1 MTEHQTRVARYQQA
15 LTERGLAGALLL
27 NGVDVFYLSGTGQ
40 NGALWVPATGSP
52 ILLVRKSLARAK
64 AEAGLPDVRPFPA
77 SKELAATLGATGKV
91 GVAFEAVPQ
100 GTLDFWR
107 KVLPGA
113 ELVDAGP
120 LLREERQVKSP
131 AELAVMREGA
141 RRMCGVFAQIPAFLR
156 AGVRD
161 LDLAAEMEC
170 RLRKAGNEGTP
181 RLRTFNSHFFIGL
194 ALSGDGAAVP
204 GAFDGPVVGGGLSA
218 ANPGGASEKLVQPG
232 EPVLFDYTSVHGGY
246 VIDMTRIAVVGSL
259 APELE
264 RAFEIAR
271 AIQDELARNLRPG
284 VPCVELWEHARA
296 MAEQAGL
303 GDRFMG
309 PPGDQARFV
318 GHGVGLELDELPV
331 LAPGFKAP
339 LREHQTIAIEPKF
352 VFPGQGA
359 VGIENTYVVGAR
371 GGEKLT
377 ADLPD
382 DLLRVSA
389 PA

>member
-1 MTEHQTRVARYQQA
+1 VTEHQTRVTRYQEA
-15 LTERGLAGALLL
+15 LRERGLAGALLL
-27 NGVDVFYLSGTGQ
+27 NAVDVFYLSGTGQ
-40 NGALWVPATGSP
+40 NATLWVPAAGEP
-52 ILLVRKSLARAK
+52 VLLVRKSFTRAK
-64 AEAGLPDVRPFPA
+64 AEAGLSDVRPFPP
-77 SKELAATLGATGKV
+77 SKELAATLGASGKV

-107 KVLPGA
+107 KSLPAA

-120 LLREERQVKSP
+120 VLRDQRQVKSA

-141 RRMCGVFAQIPAFLR
+141 KRMCAVFAQIPSFLR
-156 AGVRD
+156 AGLRD
-161 LDLAAEMEC
+161 LDLSAELEC

-181 RLRTFNSHFFIGL
+181 RLRAFNAHFFVGL

-218 ANPGGASEKLVQPG
+218 ANPGGASEKVVRRG
-232 EPVLFDYTSVHGGY
+232 EPVLFDFTSVHGGY
-246 VIDMTRIAVVGSL
+246 VVDMTRIAVVGAL

-264 RAFEIAR
+264 RAFALAR
-271 AIQDELARNLRPG
+271 AIQDELARSLRPG
-284 VPCVELWEHARA
+284 VPCVDLWEKARA

-331 LAPGFKAP
+331 LAPGYKAP
-339 LREHQTIAIEPKF
+339 LREGQTIAIEPKF
-352 VFPGQGA
+352 VFPGGA
-359 VGIENTYVVGAR
+359 VGIENTYVVTAA

-377 ADLPD
+377 AALPD
-382 DLLRVSA
+382 ELLRV